1 MRGQS
6 LVNVYE
12 MRDVEL
18 QADVTVIFGRFHHN
32 VMVFFI
38 DRLNAGAQQHWQWS
52 MIISYLVTVVLIV
65 IIMTMLMIILFAR
78 LALRVI
84 CWP

>member
-38 DRLNAGAQQHWQWS
+38 DRLNAGAQQH
-52 MIISYLVTVVLIV
+52 
-65 IIMTMLMIILFAR
+65 
-78 LALRVI
+78 
-84 CWP
+84 

>member
-1 MRGQS
+1 MFSLCFSYLLFVSGLMRGQS

-38 DRLNAGAQQHWQWS
+38 DRLNAGAQQH
-52 MIISYLVTVVLIV
+52 
-65 IIMTMLMIILFAR
+65 
-78 LALRVI
+78 
-84 CWP
+84 